1 MMLGLALTTLIANAA
16 APTASASNDAPLR
29 FAVVVGYA
37 GNGSEGRAVLS
48 YADDDAARAY
58 VAELPESERAW
69 LLTTFDAE
77 SARLFPD
84 LTQVAQPPTKEE
96 LSHALG
102 EAFWSIRNAKE
113 AGKRTEFVFYFAG
126 HGDVSPSGEGYV
138 ELADGPFTRSELAA
152 QIVRGSPADVNHVI
166 IDACAS
172 YFMVKSR
179 GADDAATK
187 PVPLTPELLT
197 VVKPDVADDEA
208 AWARTGTLVST
219 SDAASVHE
227 SAELGGGVFSY
238 LLRSALAGG
247 ADVNGDGRVEYGEAA
262 AFIASASAQI
272 PDPRARLR
280 VHATAPT
287 QRPHAALA
295 DLSRGDRRFLAVD
308 VPSVDHVRIL
318 DEHGLPYAEVHKGRG
333 DKILIALAGSPFFTV
348 QLADKE
354 ATLVPRTAGAYAL
367 SSLRFEPSPK
377 PRGGFEQGPFGSL
390 FSTSFDRSYVDGYLA
405 SDALPMPLAR
415 DNTSPFVVAFAPA
428 GEPPFRWPFGAIAIG
443 SFATAGV
450 LAIVGGTSAVL
461 NLTAYNQLQQGFRTS
476 ATVDPNAAFQV
487 DAWRATS
494 TIATAGAV
502 VTALAGAGFWALSST
517 EEP

>member
-1 MMLGLALTTLIANAA
+1 MMLGLALTTLIANAGTQIA
-16 APTASASNDAPLR
+16 AASDAPLR
-29 FAVVVGYA
+29 FAIVVGYA
-37 GNGSEGRAVLS
+37 GNGAEGRAILS

-69 LLTTFDAE
+69 LLTTFDAD

-84 LTQVAQPPTKEE
+84 LTQLAQPPTKEE

-113 AGKRTEFVFYFAG
+113 AGQRTELVFYFAG

-172 YFMVKSR
+172 YFMVNSR
-179 GADDAATK
+179 GANDAATK
-187 PVPLTPELLT
+187 PVPLTPELLN
-197 VVKPDVADDEA
+197 VVKPDVVEDEA

-280 VHATAPT
+280 VHASAPT

-318 DEHGLPYAEVHKGRG
+318 DEHGLPYAEVHKARG

-377 PRGGFEQGPFGSL
+377 PRGVVDGGAFAAL
-390 FSTSFDRSYVDGYLA
+390 FTNKFDRSYVDGYLA
-405 SDALPMPLAR
+405 SDPLPAPLAR
-415 DNTSPFVVAFAPA
+415 NGDAFTVAFAPA
-428 GEPPFRWPFGAIAIG
+428 GTPAFRWPFGAMAVG
-443 SFATAGV
+443 SFATAGA
-450 LAIVGGTSAVL
+450 LAVVGGVSAVL

-476 ATVDPNAAFQV
+476 ATVDSSAAFQV

-502 VTALAGAGFWALSST
+502 VTALAGAGFWALSSSE